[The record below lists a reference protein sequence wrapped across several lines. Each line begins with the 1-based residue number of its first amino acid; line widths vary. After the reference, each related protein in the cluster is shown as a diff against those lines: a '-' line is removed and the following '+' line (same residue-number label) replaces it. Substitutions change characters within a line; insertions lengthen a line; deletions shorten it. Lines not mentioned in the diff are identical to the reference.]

1 MNKLK
6 EYIRKVRELVR
17 KLYSESGEPPTGD
30 ILERLR
36 SEISRIAFKLGI
48 GENIQKETEKAIREE
63 TRKEAEQFVDS
74 RFVTA
79 RVIQSLTS
87 EAGKIRQGFDRQ
99 VFEIVRRGIARN
111 EDSKVIQERLARLG
125 RTEERHYGTVQNTIR
140 LGITRQGAIEQAL
153 ANGVSYFRY
162 SGASMGSRPFC
173 QERIGKVYS
182 IEEIR
187 AMDNLQGL
195 PVEFFCGG
203 WNCRHRWVAVAPGIL
218 KVEQGVKLSQDEQ
231 EAFEIIT
238 NYGHNV
244 VARKPVGRKRE
255 GKTYDA
261 VIDGQKAELKT
272 ITGEMADANVSEAV
286 RNKMREATKQG
297 AEWILLY
304 DKKGANEKE
313 VIKGIYNFI
322 RRSSKTFKTMTII
335 KNKTI
340 KTNNYEE
347 IINERKIFE

>member
-6 EYIRKVRELVR
+6 EYIRKVREIVR
-17 KLYSESGEPPTGD
+17 KLYSEVGEPPSGD
-30 ILERLR
+30 ILERMR
-36 SEISRIAFKLGI
+36 SEISRIAFEMGI
-48 GENIQKETEKAIREE
+48 DGNIQKEAEKAIREE

-74 RFVTA
+74 RFVPA
-79 RVIQSLTS
+79 SSIQSLTS
-87 EAGKIRQGFDRQ
+87 EVGKIREGYDRQ

-162 SGASMGSRPFC
+162 SGASTGARPFC
-173 QERIGKVYS
+173 RERIGKVYS

-187 AMDNLQGL
+187 AMDNGQGL

-203 WNCRHRWVAVAPGIL
+203 YNCRHRWVAVAPGIL
-218 KVEQGVKLSQDEQ
+218 KVEQGAKLTQDEQ

-244 VARKPVGRKRE
+244 VARKPVGRKQE

-261 VIDGQKAELKT
+261 IIDGQKAELKT
-272 ITGEMADANVSEAV
+272 MTEKMADTNVSEAV
-286 RNKMREATKQG
+286 RNKIREATKQG

-304 DKKGANEKE
+304 DKKGTDMKE
-313 VIKGIYNFI
+313 IINGIYNFI
-322 RRSSKTFKTMTII
+322 RRSSKIFKTISII

-340 KTNNYEE
+340 KTNNFKEV
-347 IINERKIFE
+347 INERKIFE

>member
-6 EYIRKVRELVR
+6 EYIRRVRELVR
-17 KLYSESGEPPTGD
+17 KLYSDGGEMPSND

-36 SEISRIAFKLGI
+36 SEIPRIAFKLGI
-48 GENIQKETEKAIREE
+48 DEKIQKEAEKAIQEG

-74 RFVTA
+74 RFVPA
-79 RVIQSLTS
+79 SSIQSLTS
-87 EAGKIRQGFDRQ
+87 EAGKIRQRFDRQ

-111 EDSKVIQERLARLG
+111 EDSRVIQERLARLG

-153 ANGVSYFRY
+153 AAGVNYFRY
-162 SGASMGSRPFC
+162 AGASMGARPFC

-187 AMDNLQGL
+187 TMDNGQGL

-203 WNCRHRWVAVAPGIL
+203 WSCRHRWVAVAPGIL
-218 KVEQGVKLSQDEQ
+218 KVEQGAKLNQDEQ

-238 NYGHNV
+238 NYGHNIT
-244 VARKPVGRKRE
+244 ARKPIGRKSE

-272 ITGEMADANVSEAV
+272 ITSEMADENISEAV

-304 DKKGANEKE
+304 DKKGANQEE
-313 VIKGIYNFI
+313 ITKGMLKFKY
-322 RRSSKTFKTMTII
+322 RSTKTFKKVSII
-335 KNKTI
+335 KNGTI
-340 KTNNYEE
+340 KTQKYEDTKWE
-347 IINERKIFE
+347 

>member
-74 RFVTA
+74 RFVA
-79 RVIQSLTS
+79 ASSIQSLTS
-87 EAGKIRQGFDRQ
+87 EVGKIKEGFDRQ

-140 LGITRQGAIEQAL
+140 LGIARQGAIEQAL

-162 SGASMGSRPFC
+162 SGASMGARPFC

-187 AMDNLQGL
+187 TMDNLQGL

-203 WNCRHRWVAVAPGIL
+203 WNCRHRWVAFSGEIENGVAVHNSWKTEYAKASKQDKKVMQKEKQLSENLTKFG
-218 KVEQGVKLSQDEQ
+218 KVELNTQRGRKEEGDTDIYFDGKPTQLKQTNSRRDGVLRDL
-231 EAFEIIT
+231 
-238 NYGHNV
+238 
-244 VARKPVGRKRE
+244 ARKGSKQAKVVIIEYDGHPDEEEEIKALKRWKQKHENRKI
-255 GKTYDA
+255 Y
-261 VIDGQKAELKT
+261 
-272 ITGEMADANVSEAV
+272 
-286 RNKMREATKQG
+286 
-297 AEWILLY
+297 
-304 DKKGANEKE
+304 
-313 VIKGIYNFI
+313 IYNNLLN
-322 RRSSKTFKTMTII
+322 TFK
-335 KNKTI
+335 
-340 KTNNYEE
+340 E
-347 IINERKIFE
+347 I